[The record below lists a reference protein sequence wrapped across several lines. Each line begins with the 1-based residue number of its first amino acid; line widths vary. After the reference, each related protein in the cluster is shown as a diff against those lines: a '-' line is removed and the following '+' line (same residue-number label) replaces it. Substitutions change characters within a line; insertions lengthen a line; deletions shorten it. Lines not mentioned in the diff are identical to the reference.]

1 MSARWRSTRT
11 NCASTCTGPPG
22 RADSARTP
30 PTPRSGS
37 PTCPRASSSRCRTRN
52 PRSRTGKQR
61 CGFCVRACAR
71 RSRRNSRRSNRR
83 RGVPRCVPL
92 TAPSASAPTTSPR
105 TGSPITAPTTSP
117 TTPTTC
123 STGTSTRWCGPRSN
137 WTKRN
142 ALPTPASSNTGQAMR
157 QVLSAAAAHL
167 EHAGVPA
174 ARVDAELLA
183 AHVCGLGRS
192 ELLLTREFPGAL
204 LGRYWQL
211 LERRAAR
218 EPLQHLTGETGFRY
232 LTLEV
237 RAGVFVPRP
246 ETEMVAEAAILAA
259 QGATRAAAA
268 GAPGPVRIVDLCTG
282 AGGIALACAQEV
294 PGAQVWAVDL
304 SPEAVAL
311 TRANAERNALT
322 VSVLEG
328 DVHDA
333 ALLTELHGTV
343 DVVVSNPP
351 YIPFECEPLEAEV
364 RDYDPPAALYGGGVD
379 GLAVPIAVIH
389 RARALLRPGGTL
401 IIEHGDG
408 QGRAMREHVERQGGF
423 QEIHTQQ
430 DLTNRDRMVVAA
442 RDQVAH

>member
-1 MSARWRSTRT
+1 
-11 NCASTCTGPPG
+11 
-22 RADSARTP
+22 
-30 PTPRSGS
+30 
-37 PTCPRASSSRCRTRN
+37 
-52 PRSRTGKQR
+52 
-61 CGFCVRACAR
+61 
-71 RSRRNSRRSNRR
+71 
-83 RGVPRCVPL
+83 
-92 TAPSASAPTTSPR
+92 
-105 TGSPITAPTTSP
+105 
-117 TTPTTC
+117 
-123 STGTSTRWCGPRSN
+123 
-137 WTKRN
+137 
-142 ALPTPASSNTGQAMR
+142 MR

-167 EHAGVPA
+167 GHAGVPA

-183 AHVCGLGRS
+183 AHVCGIGRS
-192 ELLLTREFPGAL
+192 ELLITREFPGAL
-204 LGRYWQL
+204 LGRYWEL
-211 LERRAAR
+211 VERRAAR

-259 QGATRAAAA
+259 QGTTRAAAA
-268 GAPGPVRIVDLCTG
+268 GGAAGPVRIVDLCTG

-311 TRANAERNALT
+311 TRANAERNGLT
-322 VSVLEG
+322 VSVVEG
-328 DVHDA
+328 DVQGA
-333 ALLTELHGTV
+333 GLLAELHGTV